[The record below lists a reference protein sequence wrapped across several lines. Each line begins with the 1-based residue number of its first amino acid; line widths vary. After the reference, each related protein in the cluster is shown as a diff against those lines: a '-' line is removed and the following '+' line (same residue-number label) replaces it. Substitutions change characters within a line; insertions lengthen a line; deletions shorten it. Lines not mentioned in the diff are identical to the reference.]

1 MQRSHITKVVLVLAL
16 LIVAGV
22 SLYPTL
28 QMSELKQQENQLLV
42 QIESNTGLTR
52 YDIDEALTEGDL
64 EARIR
69 ATSSGDTTS
78 QALEAAA
85 ALIELNTKIEKV
97 EKSAI
102 KQGLDLQ
109 GGTYLVY
116 EADLPQLL
124 RNLAKNQDDRLEDI
138 INATKSRVDQE
149 GADFF
154 VALQENFRARDVEM
168 NRYFGRK
175 GETNQDI
182 VTELKDE
189 AEDAINR
196 TLEVLRNRIDQ
207 FGVSEPSITKQGSNR
222 IVIELAGVTSIQR
235 AKNVISSTAQLEF
248 KLVQEPDLV
257 WSVLDDIDRVMR
269 VKQKGDALAD
279 TLAEETETDT
289 AQFADG
295 SQADEGEASID
306 DLFGE
311 QATDD
316 AEEDTSLLVDQNTFS
331 DKPFTALLR
340 QIPGAGY
347 IAIPTQNM
355 RAVRRIVNLP
365 EVQSVIPS
373 DAEFLFGNEPFVY
386 GEDEFEKLYLT
397 KKEPELLGEMLSDAS
412 VQISGGDQSLS
423 AGAPYVSME
432 LNNEGAKVFSKVT
445 GMNLDRQ
452 LAIVL
457 DGKVSSAPVI
467 QSKITTGSAMIE
479 GTFSMDEAQDL
490 ALILRAGAL
499 PAPLYSITENTVGPS
514 LGADSIRM
522 GTNSVLIGLMIVIV
536 FMVIY
541 YKAAGLVADLALL
554 MNIVF
559 VFAVM
564 AGFHATLTLPGI
576 AGIIL
581 TVGMSV
587 DANVLIFERIREE
600 LKSGKTVRASI
611 DAGYGRAF
619 TTILDA
625 NVTTLIT
632 AIVLYSF
639 GTGPIKGFALTLS
652 IGILASMFTAIV
664 VTRLV
669 FDIVT
674 SRIAIKKLSI

>member
-1 MQRSHITKVVLVLAL
+1 MQRSHITKIVLVLAL

-22 SLYPTL
+22 SLYPTF
-28 QMSELKQQENQLLV
+28 QMSGLKQQENELLA
-42 QIESNTGLTR
+42 QIEANSGLTKF
-52 YDIDEALTEGDL
+52 DIDEALTEGDL

-69 ATSSGDTTS
+69 KASSGDS
-78 QALEAAA
+78 MSKALEAAVE
-85 ALIELNTKIEKV
+85 LINLNTDIEKV
-97 EKSAI
+97 ERRAI

-124 RNLAKNQDDRLEDI
+124 RNLAKNRDDRLEDI
-138 INATKSRVDQE
+138 INATKATVEEE
-149 GADFF
+149 GAGFY
-154 VALQENFRARDVEM
+154 VTLEENFKARGIEL

-182 VTELKDE
+182 ITELKDE

-207 FGVSEPSITKQGSNR
+207 FGVSEPSIQKQGTNR

-257 WSVLDDIDRVMR
+257 WSVLDDVDRVMR
-269 VKQKGDALAD
+269 VKQKGDALVD
-279 TLAEETETDT
+279 TVAEEAEVDS

-295 SQADEGEASID
+295 SQADETEASIE
-306 DLFGE
+306 DLFGDQTTE
-311 QATDD
+311 E

-340 QIPGAGY
+340 QIPGAAY
-347 IAIPTQNM
+347 IAIPMQNL
-355 RAVRRIVNLP
+355 RAVQRIVNLP
-365 EVQSVIPS
+365 EVQAVIPS

-386 GEDEFEKLYLT
+386 GEDQFQKLYLT

-412 VQISGGDQSLS
+412 VQISGGSQSLN

-467 QSKITTGSAMIE
+467 QTKITTGSAMIE
-479 GTFSMDEAQDL
+479 GTFTMEEAQDL

-514 LGADSIRM
+514 LGADSIKM
-522 GTNSVLIGLMIVIV
+522 GTNSVLIGLLVVVI

-541 YKAAGLVADLALL
+541 YKAAGIVADFALL
-554 MNIVF
+554 LNIVF

-664 VTRLV
+664 VTRLI

-674 SRIAIKKLSI
+674 SRTAIKKLSI